1 MKKTD
6 ARSLSDEALNERL
19 RQVVRCRLRGS
30 GLKESAERC
39 GMGLTAA
46 NDAWQRYQRGGWV
59 AVKVSRSGRPQGS
72 GMILTRAQQKETR
85 RLITDKM
92 PDQLKLPYALWSRK
106 AIALLIQERYA
117 LVLPERTLTDYLR
130 RWGFSAQKP
139 MRRALEQRPEQAR
152 KWKQEVYPAIARR
165 AEEEGAEV
173 HWGDETGLRNDDVR
187 GRSFAKRGKTPVVRV
202 LNKRFGR
209 SIISTITNRG
219 QMRWMVF
226 KGALDAEIFQDFL
239 ERLIKG
245 AKRKVFLILDN
256 LPVHHAKVLRP
267 WLEERKERIELFFMP
282 GYSPELNPV
291 EVANADLKK
300 NVTSAPPPRT
310 EEQLVKN
317 IQSHYRSVSKRPS
330 RVKNYF
336 SHPDVLYAA

>member
-1 MKKTD
+1 MKRTD

-19 RQVVRCRLRGS
+19 RQAVRCRLRGD
-30 GLKESAERC
+30 GLKASAERC
-39 GMGLTAA
+39 SLGLTAA
-46 NDAWQRYQRGGWV
+46 SDAWQRYRHGGWR
-59 AVKVSRSGRPQGS
+59 AVQVCRSGRPQGS
-72 GMILTRAQQKETR
+72 GMILTRAQQKETQ
-85 RLITDKM
+85 RLIADRM

-106 AIALLIQERYA
+106 AIALLIKERFGM
-117 LVLPERTLTDYLR
+117 VLPERTMTDYLS

-139 MRRALEQRPEQAR
+139 MRRAAEQRPELVR
-152 KWKQEVYPAIARR
+152 KWREEVYPAIARR
-165 AEEEGAEV
+165 AKKEGTEIQ
-173 HWGDETGLRNDDVR
+173 WGDETGLRNDDVR

-209 SIISTITNRG
+209 SIISTITNGG

-239 ERLIKG
+239 ARLIKG

-267 WLEERKERIELFFMP
+267 WLEQQKERIELFFMP

-300 NVTSAPPPRT
+300 NATSAPPPRT
-310 EEQLVKN
+310 EEQLVEN
-317 IQSHYRSVSKRPS
+317 IMSHYRSVSRRPNHVV
-330 RVKNYF
+330 RYF
-336 SHPDVLYAA
+336 CHPDVRYAA

>member
-1 MKKTD
+1 M
-6 ARSLSDEALNERL
+6 E
-19 RQVVRCRLRGS
+19 VC
-30 GLKESAERC
+30 
-39 GMGLTAA
+39 
-46 NDAWQRYQRGGWV
+46 
-59 AVKVSRSGRPQGS
+59 RSGRPQGS
-72 GMILTRAQQKETR
+72 GMILTEAQQKQTQ
-85 RLITDKM
+85 RLIADKM

-106 AIALLIQERYA
+106 AVALLIKERFGV
-117 LVLPERTLTDYLR
+117 VLPERTMTDYLF

-152 KWKQEVYPAIARR
+152 KWREQTYPAIKRR
-165 AEEEGAEV
+165 AVSEGAEI

-226 KGALDAEIFQDFL
+226 KGALNAELFQLFL

-267 WLEERKERIELFFMP
+267 WLAKHKQRIELFFMP

-300 NVTSAPPPRT
+300 NVTSAPPPHN
-310 EEQLVKN
+310 EEQLVNN
-317 IQSHYRSVSKRPS
+317 ILSHYRSVSKRPNH
-330 RVKNYF
+330 VKSYF
-336 SHPDVLYAA
+336 GHPDVRYAA

>member
-1 MKKTD
+1 
-6 ARSLSDEALNERL
+6 
-19 RQVVRCRLRGS
+19 
-30 GLKESAERC
+30 
-39 GMGLTAA
+39 
-46 NDAWQRYQRGGWV
+46 
-59 AVKVSRSGRPQGS
+59 
-72 GMILTRAQQKETR
+72 MILTEAQQKQTQ
-85 RLITDKM
+85 RLIADKL

-106 AIALLIQERYA
+106 AVALMIKERFGV
-117 LVLPERTLTDYLR
+117 VLPERTMTDYLF

-139 MRRALEQRPEQAR
+139 MRRALEQQPEQAR
-152 KWKQEVYPAIARR
+152 KWREETYPAIKRR
-165 AEEEGAEV
+165 AVAEGAEI

-239 ERLIKG
+239 IRLIKG
-245 AKRKVFLILDN
+245 SKRKVFLILDN

-267 WLEERKERIELFFMP
+267 WLAEHKARIELFFMP

-300 NVTSAPPPRT
+300 NVASAPPPRSDG
-310 EEQLVKN
+310 QLVHN
-317 IQSHYRSVSKRPS
+317 ILSHYRSVSKRPK
-330 RVKNYF
+330 RVMSYF
-336 SHPDVLYAA
+336 GHPDVRYAA